1 MSTEYLGVERAA
13 NNEVGSIVT
22 EKWLRADECEHAI
35 VVENGRVR
43 WRGGVRIATSLMR
56 EGVKMAKVTPIFLNP
71 ILCTTDVIL
80 FF

>member
-43 WRGGVRIATSLMR
+43 WRGGESSYEPY
-56 EGVKMAKVTPIFLNP
+56 EGGLKWLKLHLYF
-71 ILCTTDVIL
+71 
-80 FF
+80 

>member
-35 VVENGRVR
+35 VVENVRVR
-43 WRGGVRIATSLMR
+43 WREGGESSYEPY
-56 EGVKMAKVTPIFLNP
+56 EGGG
-71 ILCTTDVIL
+71 
-80 FF
+80 

>member
-43 WRGGVRIATSLMR
+43 WRGGESSYEPY
-56 EGVKMAKVTPIFLNP
+56 EGGG
-71 ILCTTDVIL
+71 
-80 FF
+80 